1 MFKNVV
7 AAVDGSECSD
17 AALEVAIAL
26 ASGENARLTLC
37 TVADPS
43 QILAEHTEPV
53 VPFDSWAERLGA
65 IAAEINARS
74 RSVVHERGVPCEH
87 VILPFAPAAKAL
99 VDYAEHYGVD
109 CIVMGTHGR
118 SGLVRAL
125 SGSVAQGVMGRARCT
140 VVMVRAPKAVP
151 APAPSP

>member
-1 MFKNVV
+1 MFKNLL

-17 AALEVAIAL
+17 AALETAIAL
-26 ASGENARLTLC
+26 ASCENARLTLC

-43 QILAEHTEPV
+43 QILGEHTEPN

-74 RSVVHERGVPCEH
+74 RAVASERGVACER

-99 VDYAEHYGVD
+99 VDYAEHYGID

-118 SGLVRAL
+118 SGLARAL
-125 SGSVAQGVMGRARCT
+125 GGSVAQAVVARARCA
-140 VVMVRAPKAVP
+140 VVMVRAPKDVP